1 MAKSNEELSLKE
13 EVKLYGIIVRKMPN
27 GAYFRALQTLK
38 NLPKNFIEILEL
50 DENSKLSDLL
60 DTKNIGNIII
70 KLLMVLPGFTFD
82 FLSELMDID
91 RNVLEE
97 ELTPTE
103 TIEIVKK
110 FWEINRL
117 NDFFEQMKPIIAS
130 MMKKTLAIGFSEQS
144 QSALKSE

>member
-1 MAKSNEELSLKE
+1 MAKSNEELSLKK

-38 NLPKNFIEILEL
+38 NLPKNFIEMLEL

-70 KLLMVLPGFTFD
+70 KLLMVLPGFTID

-91 RNVLEE
+91 RNVLEG
-97 ELTPTE
+97 ELTPAE

-117 NDFFEQMKPIIAS
+117 NDFFDQMKPIIAS
-130 MMKKTLAIGFSEQS
+130 LMEKTLAIGFSEQS
-144 QSALKSE
+144 QSVLKSE

>member
-130 MMKKTLAIGFSEQS
+130 LMKKTLAIGFSEQS
-144 QSALKSE
+144 QSVLKSE

>member
-1 MAKSNEELSLKE
+1 MSKSNEELSLKK
-13 EVKLYGIIVRKMPN
+13 EVKLYGVTVRKMPN

-38 NLPKNFIEILEL
+38 NLPKNFIEMLEL

-60 DTKNIGNIII
+60 DTKNIGNIIV
-70 KLLMVLPGFTFD
+70 KLLMVLPGFTID

-97 ELTPTE
+97 ELNPTE
-103 TIEIVKK
+103 TIEIAKK

-117 NDFFEQMKPIIAS
+117 NDFFEQLKPIIANL
-130 MMKKTLAIGFSEQS
+130 MKRTSTIGFNEQS
-144 QSALKSE
+144 QSVLKSE

>member
-1 MAKSNEELSLKE
+1 MSKNNEELSLKE

-130 MMKKTLAIGFSEQS
+130 LMKKTLAIGFSEQS

>member
-1 MAKSNEELSLKE
+1 MAKSNEELSLKK
-13 EVKLYGIIVRKMPN
+13 EVKLYGIILRKMPN

-38 NLPKNFIEILEL
+38 NLPKNFIEMLEL

-60 DTKNIGNIII
+60 DTKNVGNIIV
-70 KLLMVLPGFTFD
+70 KLLMVLPGFTID

-117 NDFFEQMKPIIAS
+117 NDFFDQLKPIIANL
-130 MMKKTLAIGFSEQS
+130 MKRTSTIGFNEQS
-144 QSALKSE
+144 QSVSKSE

>member
-60 DTKNIGNIII
+60 DTKNVGNIII

-130 MMKKTLAIGFSEQS
+130 LMKKTLAIGFSEQS

>member
-1 MAKSNEELSLKE
+1 MSKNNEELSLKE

-117 NDFFEQMKPIIAS
+117 NDFFEQMKPIIAIL
-130 MMKKTLAIGFSEQS
+130 MKKTLAIGFSEQS
-144 QSALKSE
+144 QSVLKSE

>member
-1 MAKSNEELSLKE
+1 MAKSNEELSLKK
-13 EVKLYGIIVRKMPN
+13 EVRLYGITIRKMPN

-38 NLPKNFIEILEL
+38 DLPKNFIDMLEL
-50 DENSKLSDLL
+50 DETSKLSDLL
-60 DTKNIGNIII
+60 DTKNIGNIVV
-70 KLLMVLPGFTFD
+70 KLLMLLPSFTID
-82 FLSELMDID
+82 FLSELMEID

-117 NDFFEQMKPIIAS
+117 NDFFEQMKPIIES
-130 MMKKTLAIGFSEQS
+130 LMKKTSAIGFNEQLP
-144 QSALKSE
+144 SA

>member
-1 MAKSNEELSLKE
+1 MAKSNEELSLKK

-38 NLPKNFIEILEL
+38 NLPKNFIEMLEL

-60 DTKNIGNIII
+60 DTKNVGNIIV
-70 KLLMVLPGFTFD
+70 KLLMVLPGFTID

-103 TIEIVKK
+103 TIEIAKK

-117 NDFFEQMKPIIAS
+117 NDFFDQLKPIIANL
-130 MMKKTLAIGFSEQS
+130 MKRTSAIGFNEQS
-144 QSALKSE
+144 QSASKSE

>member
-1 MAKSNEELSLKE
+1 MAKSNEELSLKK

-38 NLPKNFIEILEL
+38 NLPKNFIEMLEL

-60 DTKNIGNIII
+60 DTKNIGNIVI
-70 KLLMVLPGFTFD
+70 KLLMILPSFTID

-117 NDFFEQMKPIIAS
+117 NDFFDQMKPIIAS
-130 MMKKTLAIGFSEQS
+130 LMEKTLAIGFSEQS
-144 QSALKSE
+144 QSVLKSE

>member
-130 MMKKTLAIGFSEQS
+130 LMKKTLAIGFSEQS

>member
-1 MAKSNEELSLKE
+1 MAKSNEELSLKK
-13 EVKLYGIIVRKMPN
+13 EVQLYGITVRKMPN

-38 NLPKNFIEILEL
+38 NLPKNFIEMLEL

-60 DTKNIGNIII
+60 DTKNVGNIII

-130 MMKKTLAIGFSEQS
+130 LMKKTLAIGFSEQS
-144 QSALKSE
+144 QSVLKSE